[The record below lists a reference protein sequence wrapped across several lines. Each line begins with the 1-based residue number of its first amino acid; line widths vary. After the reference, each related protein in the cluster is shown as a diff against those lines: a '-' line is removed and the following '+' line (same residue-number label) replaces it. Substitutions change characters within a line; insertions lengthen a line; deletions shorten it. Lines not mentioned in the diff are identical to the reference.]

1 MRAGQADNG
10 AVVFA
15 DACAQSHRVR
25 VQVERQAACLVA
37 SHHGFDPEEARA
49 WSPKQLA
56 APPYRLESG
65 RQMCLG
71 SAAKK
76 NCAFRSHFLERTVTV
91 SG

>member
-1 MRAGQADNG
+1 MRAGQADHG

-37 SHHGFDPEEARA
+37 SHHAFDLEEVRA
-49 WSPKQLA
+49 WSPKQLGR
-56 APPYRLESG
+56 PPYRLKSG
-65 RQMCLG
+65 RKMRSG
-71 SAAKK
+71 SAARK
-76 NCAFRSHFLERTVTV
+76 NCAFRSHFLERAVTV